1 MIKLIVTHFDDG
13 RDLFEENCF
22 CFRIEKIGA
31 VGLDLQVQ
39 ELDGAFADL
48 IAAGLDLRKQ
58 ADQSPCKKTP
68 KN

>member
-1 MIKLIVTHFDDG
+1 
-13 RDLFEENCF
+13 LFEENCF

-58 ADQSPCKKTP
+58 ADQSP
-68 KN
+68 